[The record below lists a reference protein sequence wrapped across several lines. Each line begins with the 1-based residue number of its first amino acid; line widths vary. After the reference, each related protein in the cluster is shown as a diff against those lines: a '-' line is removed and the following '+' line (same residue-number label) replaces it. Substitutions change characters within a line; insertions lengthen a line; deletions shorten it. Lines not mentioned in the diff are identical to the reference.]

1 MGVAVGHWWRE
12 RNGVRGAVWMEQ
24 KLEDADRTSGCT
36 SDTDNKN
43 RRSQTFTNLRER
55 REENT
60 LHWMGNTIRKKKRA
74 ERLKQ
79 NKTKSRPL
87 LPTKCTSLGSEISL
101 QKDKVN
107 IAVL

>member
-1 MGVAVGHWWRE
+1 ME
-12 RNGVRGAVWMEQ
+12 RTERGGGGAVWMEQ

-60 LHWMGNTIRKKKRA
+60 LHWMGNTIRKKKS
-74 ERLKQ
+74 RLK
-79 NKTKSRPL
+79 S
-87 LPTKCTSLGSEISL
+87 
-101 QKDKVN
+101 
-107 IAVL
+107 